1 MSTLWQPY
9 KVVARFLQPWNF
21 HMGMHW
27 CYNYIIKHMYVYFHD
42 NIENYE
48 KPPLYFHINASV
60 VFIICVYMTQ
70 FEKTQLLHTVILD
83 MPILIIWSVV
93 YNYLRKECRYVHAC
107 NLTYFYI
114 YENSIFEPALKWI
127 AGCIVHHFS

>member
-1 MSTLWQPY
+1 
-9 KVVARFLQPWNF
+9 
-21 HMGMHW
+21 
-27 CYNYIIKHMYVYFHD
+27 MYVYFHD

-83 MPILIIWSVV
+83 MPILII
-93 YNYLRKECRYVHAC
+93 
-107 NLTYFYI
+107 
-114 YENSIFEPALKWI
+114 
-127 AGCIVHHFS
+127 